1 MEGKEG
7 HKKICKVWRENARYA
22 SARSLTS
29 SLVDAASAN
38 VAHPFD
44 NIMITVVQLGLKH
57 LQVTH
62 LQPRG
67 GKWNLTGRGGQRY
80 PGYKFYTTA
89 Y

>member
-1 MEGKEG
+1 MAG
-7 HKKICKVWRENARYA
+7 RERDREIAWYT
-22 SARSLTS
+22 SPQARSLTLAA
-29 SLVDAASAN
+29 SLVDATLAN

-44 NIMITVVQLGLKH
+44 NIMVTVVQLGLKH